1 MEIFHNDKWGTV
13 CDDEWDMKD
22 AVVVCRQLG
31 FPFAVSAPKA
41 AHFGSGR
48 GQVWLGHVCCS
59 GIESSIADCPHRGWG
74 LQVCDHK
81 KDASVICSGKPS
93 SSSASLPYLFD

>member
-1 MEIFHNDKWGTV
+1 MEIFYNDKWGTV
-13 CDDEWDMKD
+13 SDDEWDMKD

-48 GQVWLGHVCCS
+48 GQVWLDHVCCS
-59 GIESSIADCPHRGWG
+59 GIESSIADCQHRGWG